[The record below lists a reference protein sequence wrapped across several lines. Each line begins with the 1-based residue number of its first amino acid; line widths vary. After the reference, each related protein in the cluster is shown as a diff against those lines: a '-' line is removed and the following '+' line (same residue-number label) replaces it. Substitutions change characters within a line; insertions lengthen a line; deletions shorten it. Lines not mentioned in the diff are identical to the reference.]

1 MAAVCLSRVHSEAD
15 ASTSLLEYTGR
26 PPVCGRTVNSRRN
39 MNQNVACTAS
49 SQRNTTAT
57 DACDNVDVARPA
69 SHRVRRS
76 DQIAM
81 NRSHRSYAPP
91 GRDGSCRCNAARPAA
106 PLRHARIVPPR
117 YDVMSAPLQ
126 SLCETAWAPP
136 QCIRIYELIYA
147 GCGALLGLDCPRG
160 VCMYDVAALGRRAS
174 AKRCA

>member
-1 MAAVCLSRVHSEAD
+1 MATGSPRYSYALQRRSCFAVAHRHRRRMLRFAML
-15 ASTSLLEYTGR
+15 TQRGQREYWSIPTAAC
-26 PPVCGRTVNSRRN
+26 CGRTVNSRRN

-76 DQIAM
+76 DRIAM

-91 GRDGSCRCNAARPAA
+91 GRDGSCSCNAARPAA
-106 PLRHARIVPPR
+106 PLRHARIVPLR
-117 YDVMSAPLQ
+117 CDVINAPLQ

-136 QCIRIYELIYA
+136 QLHPDLRADLRW
-147 GCGALLGLDCPRG
+147 L
-160 VCMYDVAALGRRAS
+160 RRFAWT
-174 AKRCA
+174 